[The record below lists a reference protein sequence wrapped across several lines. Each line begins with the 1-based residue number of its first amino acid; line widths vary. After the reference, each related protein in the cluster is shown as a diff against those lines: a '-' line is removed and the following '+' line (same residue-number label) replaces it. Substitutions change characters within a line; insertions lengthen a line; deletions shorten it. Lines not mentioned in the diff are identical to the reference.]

1 MKIIKPGKINFT
13 ITCDFCECVFEFNK
27 KDIEHILFSDY
38 KFVGCPYCGSK
49 VEIKKGEKNETN

>member
-27 KDIEHILFSDY
+27 NDIESFIFNKY
-38 KFVGCPYCGSK
+38 VVCPYCGSEVK
-49 VEIKKGEKNETN
+49 IKKGEKNETN